1 VEKVEIVV
9 IAGSKSDK
17 KYVDTVAEILDRF
30 NVAYELHYC
39 SAHRDPDRLGKIIQE
54 SENAGARVF
63 IAAAGMAAHLPG
75 VVASKTLKPVIGLP
89 LGGSALN
96 GVDSLYSIVQMP
108 KGIPVACVG
117 INVAQNAAYLALQ
130 ILALNDMDISSQLLA
145 DRDQQK
151 S

>member
-1 VEKVEIVV
+1 MEIVV

-17 KYVDTVAEILDRF
+17 PHIDKVEEILGRF
-30 NVAYELHYC
+30 QVDHQVHFC
-39 SAHRDPDRLGKIIQE
+39 SAHRDPERLAGIIREAE
-54 SENAGARVF
+54 SAGVKVF

-96 GVDSLYSIVQMP
+96 GVDALYSIVQMP

-117 INVAQNAAYLALQ
+117 VNVAQNAAFLALQ
-130 ILALNDMDISSQLLA
+130 ILALNDPDLAARLLA
-145 DRDQQK
+145 DREAQK
-151 S
+151 A